1 VGRTTNCPLCDT
13 NFYCRTSTSKDVCPL
28 HTTSSAG
35 SYSRVN
41 CLCDPGYQCTYY
53 KQIQAVVTLNATL
66 WEFNNDINGV
76 RTAFIA
82 AMASAAGVHTSFV
95 TINEVLTQGGRRRA
109 LLSVESGAE
118 GVRETINVHASV
130 TGAVKLRDLDKHL
143 ARHSSTLH
151 IAHRWEQAPQIHA
164 VAIMGAAVPGLRRMG
179 LAPQAALR
187 QTTKTNEPMVKQT
200 AQSVVDERL
209 VAKERVKA
217 RSIKLVNK
225 DFLMSMLNKV

>member
-1 VGRTTNCPLCDT
+1 
-13 NFYCRTSTSKDVCPL
+13 L

-82 AMASAAGVHTSFV
+82 AMASAAGVHPSYV
-95 TINEVLTQGGRRRA
+95 TINEVMPQGGRRRR
-109 LLSVESGAE
+109 LLSLDSKADDLQ
-118 GVRETINVHASV
+118 ETINVHASV

-143 ARHSSTLH
+143 NRHSATLH
-151 IAHRWEQAPQIHA
+151 ISHRWEQAPQIHA
-164 VAIMGAAVPGLRRMG
+164 VAISGPSAPTTRRMAKAQITPPKP
-179 LAPQAALR
+179 LNAPTPKIPAPNAASQPTL
-187 QTTKTNEPMVKQT
+187 Q
-200 AQSVVDERL
+200 ERV
-209 VAKERVKA
+209 VAKERMKS

-225 DFLMSMLNKV
+225 DFLKNMLNQV